1 MKNNDASL
9 ALMSAAEVAPAALH
23 EAFGLAFADYLIGPF
38 NLAFAQWP
46 GFLARQG
53 VDLGLSRVLR
63 RAAGPQDEV
72 LAFAFVAPR
81 PTLRRWRLA
90 TMGAVPAARGSGAA
104 PRLLDD
110 FIARAAAA
118 GQQGVELEVFAQN
131 ERALRLYQGRGFA
144 ARHALHGYL
153 APPGVVEP
161 APGAARPVE
170 LATALAWLDA
180 AEARIP
186 ELPLQVTAG
195 VLRVAQGLV
204 AWQQGEAQ
212 LVFSRPD
219 AASVAVASL
228 IDPGPGQ
235 RDAQTLLRALRA
247 EFPQAS
253 LRVPQLQRE
262 DLGGAA
268 LRALGAE
275 PLPLHQLL
283 MQRPL

>member
-1 MKNNDASL
+1 MKNNDDSL
-9 ALMSAAEVAPAALH
+9 ALISAAEVAPAALH
-23 EAFGLAFADYLIGPF
+23 AAFGLAFADYLIGPF

-53 VDLGLSRVLR
+53 VDLGLSRVLQ
-63 RAAGPQDEV
+63 RAGQDEI

-81 PTLRRWRLA
+81 PAPRRWRLA

-153 APPGVVEP
+153 APTGVVEP

-195 VLRVAQGLV
+195 VLRVAQGLS

-219 AASVAVASL
+219 EATVAVASL

-235 RDAQTLLRALRA
+235 RDAQALLQALRA